1 MAQRTTRAG
10 ILRQPQTEIRPQDR
24 QTLAKRL
31 HGWQDVILRPELAQ
45 VRRQEVLWR
54 ESLDGQV

>member
-10 ILRQPQTEIRPQDR
+10 ILRQPHMEAQPNDSQPLT
-24 QTLAKRL
+24 KRL
-31 HGWQDVILRPELAQ
+31 HGWQSVILRPELAKI
-45 VRRQEVLWR
+45 RRQEVLWR